1 VHAHDREAQEAV
13 SEALQR
19 ARVLGG
25 ILAEGLLVL
34 DPVTLGVLGTGT
46 AKRKIFDLS
55 PP

>member
-1 VHAHDREAQEAV
+1 VHAHAREAQEAV

-19 ARVLGG
+19 PRVLEG

-34 DPVTLGVLGTGT
+34 DPVTLGVLGAGT
-46 AKRKIFDLS
+46 AKREIFDLS